1 MNMPILGQA
10 IWGHNWKRTVEI
22 SQTNATSVN
31 LPVLIQVLWGR
42 IWKHT
47 VKKSQANAT
56 SVNLPVC
63 DPSSFETFENA
74 HWKKSNKCNRCYYAS
89 SKHGVRVDMRK
100 HTLEKNQTNR
110 PVWLCVLWPKFFV
123 ATHKEA
129 QNSVETICYLQL
141 SADRLRMRIK
151 ENLGRFNYN
160 SQDFLHSESINANPQ
175 RVCSR

>member
-42 IWKHT
+42 IRKHT

-89 SKHGVRVDMRK
+89 SEHGVRVDIWK
-100 HTLEKNQTNR
+100 HTLEKNQTN
-110 PVWLCVLWPKFFV
+110 
-123 ATHKEA
+123 AT
-129 QNSVETICYLQL
+129 SVIMPLLRQANWGDIWKCTAEKSHTNAI
-141 SADRLRMRIK
+141 SVIMHRLRQATWGDIWKRTV
-151 ENLGRFNYN
+151 ER
-160 SQDFLHSESINANPQ
+160 S
-175 RVCSR
+175 

>member
-1 MNMPILGQA
+1 MNMSILGQA

-89 SKHGVRVDMRK
+89 SKHGVRGDIWK
-100 HTLEKNQTNR
+100 HTLEKNQTN
-110 PVWLCVLWPKFFV
+110 
-123 ATHKEA
+123 AT
-129 QNSVETICYLQL
+129 SVIMPLLRQANWGDIWKCTAEKSHTNAI
-141 SADRLRMRIK
+141 SVIMHRLRQATWGDIWKRTV
-151 ENLGRFNYN
+151 ER
-160 SQDFLHSESINANPQ
+160 S
-175 RVCSR
+175 